1 MDAESELKR
10 AKFAKAEL
18 NLTQEFLD
26 SRRKELF
33 EQFVSMMPTEDL
45 HELHTEARALTRL
58 ESYLES
64 LVNSGKLMNANKEN
78 QYV

>member
-10 AKFAKAEL
+10 AKLAKAEL

-26 SRRKELF
+26 SRRQELF
-33 EQFVSMMPTEDL
+33 EHFVNPMVTEDL
-45 HELHTEARALTRL
+45 HELHTEAVALTRL
-58 ESYLES
+58 EMYLES
-64 LVNSGKLMNANKEN
+64 LVNSGVLINANKEN

>member
-1 MDAESELKR
+1 MDAEQELKR
-10 AKFAKAEL
+10 AKLAKAEL

-26 SRRKELF
+26 SRRQELF

-58 ESYLES
+58 EQYLES
-64 LVNSGKLMNANKEN
+64 LVNSGRLLQASKEI
-78 QYV
+78 YT

>member
-10 AKFAKAEL
+10 AKLAKAEL

-26 SRRKELF
+26 SRRQELF
-33 EQFVSMMPTEDL
+33 EQFVGAMPSEDL

-58 ESYLES
+58 EQYLES
-64 LVNSGKLMNANKEN
+64 LVNSGRLLQASKEI
-78 QYV
+78 YT